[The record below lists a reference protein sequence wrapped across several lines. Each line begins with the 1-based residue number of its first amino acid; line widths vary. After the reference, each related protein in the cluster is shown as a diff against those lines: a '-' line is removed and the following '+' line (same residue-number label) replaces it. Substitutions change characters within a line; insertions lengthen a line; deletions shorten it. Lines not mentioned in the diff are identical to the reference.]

1 MDKFVYPNQKNFKVF
16 IKVLE
21 KGDYAIKK
29 YLPPINSHW
38 YFLVA
43 DYMAYVKTTAGY
55 EENLS
60 L

>member
-1 MDKFVYPNQKNFKVF
+1 
-16 IKVLE
+16 VLE

-60 L
+60 F